1 MAYNEKKEKSWRSL
15 RIREIILYLCP
26 KSSILSRGMHRVSWW
41 SANRRRHISNPT
53 YQKNPNISDLLIRFQ
68 RRLSNMSGPS
78 LNMSRPPLFPP
89 INRAYPTLVPGSS
102 KPCRTCPV
110 PGPDIFGLLFP
121 TVTKSFCRTYL
132 VGSPGSR
139 DVSRTYPIPRPD
151 MSSLL
156 VLTRVKSRC
165 RTCPMSRSGS
175 SNIFRTCSDL
185 WHPIGR
191 FLLGAIKRGLR
202 PPSLRWPLHWLKYTL
217 NQHFL
222 SSNPLSYKLHSNPS
236 FICEIWIILWVT
248 LSIFKQ
254 NTSLTIFVCSLL
266 LGTCPVDG
274 LGILR
279 EPPRSWWASENLYCL
294 LFHGDLIVKNWT
306 RFWWSFG
313 EV

>member
-1 MAYNEKKEKSWRSL
+1 MKKRKSHEDLWGLGRLYFICVL
-15 RIREIILYLCP
+15 RAPYYQGGCIEWVGEVQIVEDTFPIQLTKKIQTYLI
-26 KSSILSRGMHRVSWW
+26 SWSGSRGICRTCP
-41 SANRRRHISNPT
+41 A
-53 YQKNPNISDLLIRFQ
+53 
-68 RRLSNMSGPS
+68 PS

-89 INRAYPTLVPGSS
+89 FNRAYPTLVPGSS

-132 VGSPGSR
+132 VGSPGFR

-191 FLLGAIKRGLR
+191 FLLGAIKRGLH

-236 FICEIWIILWVT
+236 FIWEIWIILWVT
-248 LSIFKQ
+248 LSIFK
-254 NTSLTIFVCSLL
+254 
-266 LGTCPVDG
+266 
-274 LGILR
+274 
-279 EPPRSWWASENLYCL
+279 
-294 LFHGDLIVKNWT
+294 
-306 RFWWSFG
+306 
-313 EV
+313 